1 MTDRLDVTV
10 GGVRLAC
17 RIAGAP
23 DSPPVV
29 LLHALGDDSSSW
41 EFVAAELSQPFRVV
55 APDFRGHGQSDRP
68 GDYSFEV
75 MRDDV
80 LGLLDHLDLA
90 RTSVVGHSMGGT
102 VAYLIA
108 EAQPGRVDRLILEDT
123 PPPFPESWSTPSRPE
138 DPMPFDWAVVP
149 AIIAQLNDPD
159 PAWWDRLGGITAST
173 LIIAGGPD
181 SHVPQDKL
189 RDVSRLIPTCDL
201 LTIPAG
207 HQVHQERPDE
217 FVAAVLAFLRAGP
230 AGTNQGPSR
239 QPGPG

>member
-1 MTDRLDVTV
+1 M
-10 GGVRLAC
+10 
-17 RIAGAP
+17 
-23 DSPPVV
+23 

-41 EFVAAELSQPFRVV
+41 EFVAAELSQFFRVV
-55 APDFRGHGQSDRP
+55 TLDFRGHGQSDRP

-80 LGLLDHLDLA
+80 LGLLDHLNLA

-108 EAQPGRVDRLILEDT
+108 EAQPGRIDRLILEDT

-138 DPMPFDWAVVP
+138 EPQPFDWAVVP

-159 PAWWDRLGGITAST
+159 PAWWDRLGDITAST

-189 RDVSRLIPTCDL
+189 QESVELIPTCELADDPRRPSGARGRDRTSSSL
-201 LTIPAG
+201 PSSPSSAPKRRATRPA
-207 HQVHQERPDE
+207 
-217 FVAAVLAFLRAGP
+217 
-230 AGTNQGPSR
+230 TPSR
-239 QPGPG
+239 PGRLPSAQLSRRQRIGEVHDDIGP